1 MKKVLFCN
9 LDLLVKGFTGW
20 DPETSL
26 KNRNEFLR
34 YVNTLCEDND
44 NVVCF
49 ISRDQQKLNSGKKHF
64 NEKGFHKFIY
74 KLRDDAKEYVM
85 KNKNKN
91 NYFVF
96 VGNKEVDFRLA
107 VNTQSLLIVPT
118 WIPVEEKA
126 EYYGVC
132 VDTPTQFYKFILT
145 LNNNNTWYSQLQIDE
160 KSTCISLMDARTHA
174 GSPTLSE
181 KQMLINFQQLLKNGQ
196 SRNYYAILMYHFLA
210 NMTSTSLFNDI
221 ELFGMIP
228 SSNCLVNPDLFRF
241 MEQVRYI
248 KNKRLPQSVYGQPPE
263 EQNLLI
269 RHTPKQQMHGGSQ
282 IGRSNIGATL
292 EYASLYI
299 NPAFETK
306 IKNLKKEHKFNVII
320 FDDYMNYGNGF
331 NAIRCLLE
339 SVGANKIIFVSM
351 GIFRKQFQRKDYI
364 ISGNVYG
371 AGYKYT
377 PKTEQV
383 LTNFVINDSAKM
395 EVDHL
400 YEIFNK

>member
-1 MKKVLFCN
+1 M
-9 LDLLVKGFTGW
+9 KGFTGW
-20 DPETSL
+20 DPEASL
-26 KNRNEFLR
+26 KNRNKFLE
-34 YVNTLCEDND
+34 YANTLCEDND

-49 ISRDQQKLNSGKKHF
+49 ISRDQEKLNSGKKHF
-64 NEKGFHKFIY
+64 AEKGFNKFIY
-74 KLRDDAKEYVM
+74 KLRNDAREYVM
-85 KNKNKN
+85 ENKNRN

-107 VNTQSLLIVPT
+107 VNTQSLFIVPT
-118 WIPVEEKA
+118 WIPVEDKA

-145 LNNNNTWYSQLQIDE
+145 LNNNNAWYSQLQIDDR
-160 KSTCISLMDARTHA
+160 STCISLMDARTYA
-174 GSPTLSE
+174 GSPTVSE

-210 NMTSTSLFNDI
+210 NMTSTPLFDDI

-248 KNKRLPQSVYGQPPE
+248 KNKRLPQSVYRQSPE

-269 RHTPKQQMHGGSQ
+269 RHRPKQQMHGGSQ

-292 EYASLYI
+292 EYASLCI

-306 IKNLKKEHKFNVII
+306 IKNLKRERKFNVVI
-320 FDDYMNYGNGF
+320 FDDYMDHGNGF
-331 NAIRCLLE
+331 NAVRCLLE
-339 SVGANKIIFVSM
+339 SMGANKIVFVSM

-371 AGYKYT
+371 AGYTYT
-377 PKTEQV
+377 LETKQV

-400 YEIFNK
+400 YDIFNK